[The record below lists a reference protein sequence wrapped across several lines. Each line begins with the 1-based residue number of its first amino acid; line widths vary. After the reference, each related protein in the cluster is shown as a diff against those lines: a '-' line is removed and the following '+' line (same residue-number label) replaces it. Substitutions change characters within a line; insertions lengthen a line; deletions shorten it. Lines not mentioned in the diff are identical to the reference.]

1 LKEGKVMKKPVSI
14 LLTAAM
20 VAGCM
25 TGCGSTST
33 SGSTSSDG
41 ATSTTVSDTASTT
54 DNSSAST
61 SSDGNASSGLT
72 FKIGGIGPTTGGA
85 ALYGIAVQNAGQIA
99 VDEINAAGGING
111 YQIEY
116 KFEDDQHDAEKS
128 VNAYNSLKDW
138 GMQVLM
144 GTVTTTPC
152 VAVADKTAEDGMFEI
167 TPSASSTD
175 VIINDNV
182 FQTCFTDPNQGTASA
197 QYIGENGLAT
207 KIGIIYDSSDVYSSG
222 ICDSFVKEAANQGLE
237 IVSKEAFT
245 QDSKTDF
252 STQLQKAQDAGA
264 ELMFLP
270 FYYTEASIVLKQA
283 DQMGF
288 APIFFGVDGMDGIL
302 SVENFDTSLAE
313 GVMLLTPFAADS
325 TDEATQAFVKK
336 YVDAYGDTP
345 NQFAADAYD
354 SIYIIKAAIEA
365 AGVTPDMSV
374 EEIGTALTE
383 TITTISV
390 DGLTGEGMTWDAS
403 GAVSKSPRAVVIKDG
418 AYAALD

>member
-1 LKEGKVMKKPVSI
+1 MKKPVSI

-20 VAGCM
+20 VAGCLA
-25 TGCGSTST
+25 GCGSSST
-33 SGSTSSDG
+33 TGSTTTSSD
-41 ATSTTVSDTASTT
+41 STTTTT
-54 DNSSAST
+54 DSAST
-61 SSDGNASSGLT
+61 DSTATTTDSAAADSTASDGLT

-85 ALYGIAVQNAGQIA
+85 ALYGLAVQNAGQIA

-138 GMQVLM
+138 GMQILM

-152 VAVADKTAEDGMFEI
+152 VAVSDKTAEDGMFEI

-175 VIINDNV
+175 VIENDNV

-197 QYIGENGLAT
+197 QYIAENNLAT
-207 KIGIIYDSSDVYSSG
+207 KIGIIYNSSDVYSSG
-222 ICDSFVKEAANQGLE
+222 IEENFVKEAEKQGLE
-237 IVSKEAFT
+237 IVSEEAFT
-245 QDSKTDF
+245 EDSKTDF
-252 STQLQKAQDAGA
+252 RTQLQKAQDAGA

-270 FYYTEASIVLKQA
+270 FYYTEASIVLTQA

-288 APIFFGVDGMDGIL
+288 TPLFFGVDGMDGIL
-302 SVENFDTSLAE
+302 GVENFNTELAE

-325 TDEATQAFVKK
+325 TDEATQSFVTK
-336 YVDAYGDTP
+336 YVDTYGDTP

-354 SIYIIKAAIEA
+354 SMYIIKAAIEA

-383 TITTISV
+383 VMTTITV

-403 GAVSKSPRAVVIKDG
+403 GAVSKAPRAVVIKDG
-418 AYAALD
+418 AYAAMD